1 MSLFYSIDTDEVKD
15 DLDDPRIV
23 IRPAEVGELLD
34 LHPNTVYRL
43 LQSGKLP
50 ASKVGGAW
58 RICKS
63 DLIRFVE
70 RNMQPYQHQSQK
82 YIISTNN
89 KKGDD
94 PMDKIQLFLP

>member
-15 DLDDPRIV
+15 ELDDLRIV
-23 IRPAEVGELLD
+23 IRPAEVSELLD

-43 LQSGKLP
+43 LQSGELP

-70 RNMQPYQHQSQK
+70 RNM
-82 YIISTNN
+82 
-89 KKGDD
+89 
-94 PMDKIQLFLP
+94 

>member
-15 DLDDPRIV
+15 ELDDLRIV
-23 IRPAEVGELLD
+23 IRPAEVSELLD

-50 ASKVGGAW
+50 ASKVCGAW

-70 RNMQPYQHQSQK
+70 RNM
-82 YIISTNN
+82 
-89 KKGDD
+89 
-94 PMDKIQLFLP
+94 

>member
-15 DLDDPRIV
+15 DLDDLRIV
-23 IRPAEVGELLD
+23 IRPAEVSELLD

-63 DLIRFVE
+63 DL
-70 RNMQPYQHQSQK
+70 
-82 YIISTNN
+82 
-89 KKGDD
+89 
-94 PMDKIQLFLP
+94 PM